1 MRRIHLTR
9 VNEFHCDDFQK
20 LDDPA
25 GINNYILVI
34 LFHER
39 GSEKKKKKLDVENNL
54 QENAN
59 V

>member
-1 MRRIHLTR
+1 MRRIHSTQ

-25 GINNYILVI
+25 GINNHILVI
-34 LFHER
+34 LFLVR
-39 GSEKKKKKLDVENNL
+39 GNKKKEQDVENNL